1 MTGGGPPDSIE
12 TAVSLMSNGGFSSA
26 THSPPQSTSNNA
38 TRGSHEQEQDSGN
51 ESGRNSDYRAS
62 TSVDSQLA
70 LLRTEMVGLRQL
82 DMSLLCQ
89 LWTLNEAIQAL
100 KEQRVSAGGGNP
112 HLHGLHGVRAN
123 NSVSPVPEGDSEDGT
138 GDGSGSGTGT
148 GEHGAGAWEQ
158 ELDEVDAGENGSPS
172 DWNGDVNR
180 SQQGFNLSEEDE
192 EEEDE
197 NYYTTPVHEQRNQ
210 DQPNKRKKTRSP
222 VHLQSPEL
230 LQHHPNPLL
239 AIHLE
244 RQKERRKEQE
254 RQEQQVIQRQNGH
267 HQQMSGLHQRPS
279 QEHLYQNVRDTHRAH
294 FGPY

>member
-1 MTGGGPPDSIE
+1 MNGGGPPDSIE

-38 TRGSHEQEQDSGN
+38 TRSSHEQEQDSGN

-100 KEQRVSAGGGNP
+100 KEQRVSAGGGHP

-172 DWNGDVNR
+172 GETNFHHN
-180 SQQGFNLSEEDE
+180 F
-192 EEEDE
+192 
-197 NYYTTPVHEQRNQ
+197 YTEFE
-210 DQPNKRKKTRSP
+210 KK
-222 VHLQSPEL
+222 EL
-230 LQHHPNPLL
+230 LQIEKTLFISVL
-239 AIHLE
+239 VLTYT
-244 RQKERRKEQE
+244 QE
-254 RQEQQVIQRQNGH
+254 SRGIGI
-267 HQQMSGLHQRPS
+267 G
-279 QEHLYQNVRDTHRAH
+279 
-294 FGPY
+294 